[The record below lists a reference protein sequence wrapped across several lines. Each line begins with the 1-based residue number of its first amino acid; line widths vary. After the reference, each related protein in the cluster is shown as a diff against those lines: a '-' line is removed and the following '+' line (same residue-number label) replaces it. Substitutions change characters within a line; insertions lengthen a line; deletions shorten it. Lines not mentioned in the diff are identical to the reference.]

1 MTRAAVAATKA
12 AERSMILTQAVAETA
27 RHLTIGS
34 TDLAPI
40 IGISQPSASRLLKG
54 DFIVKEGTPEW
65 QLSALLVRLYRGLFS
80 IVGNSDELAREWLT
94 TANRAFGDKK
104 PIEVIKSITGLVSA
118 CDYIDAHRS
127 PV

>member
-1 MTRAAVAATKA
+1 MAQIAVAAIA
-12 AERSMILTQAVAETA
+12 AERSAVLTQAVAETA
-27 RHLTIGS
+27 KHLGLGS

-54 DFIVKEGTPEW
+54 EFLVKEGTPEW

-94 TANRAFGDKK
+94 SRNQAFGDRI
-104 PIEVIKSITGLVSA
+104 PLAEIKTIIGLVFA
-118 CDYIDAHRS
+118 CDYVDAHRA
-127 PV
+127 PA